1 MEVKFYCHK
10 MYDTV
15 GIGFL
20 VNNTSDHSGLR
31 VKKHLMFA
39 FHFLKYSFIMQLTRT
54 VKRPT
59 LERKNGRL
67 PENK

>member
-1 MEVKFYCHK
+1 MEVKFYRHR

-20 VNNTSDHSGLR
+20 VNNTTSHTGVP
-31 VKKHLMFA
+31 VKKHLGFV
-39 FHFLKYSFIMQLTRT
+39 FYFLKYSFIMQLTRT
-54 VKRPT
+54 VKVPVW
-59 LERKNGRL
+59 ERKNGRL